1 MNESLAA
8 VAASRNQSRLP
19 WRLARAKLLMGL
31 GAILLSGL
39 LVAASPAG
47 ADQIAYSCGADICLI
62 NPDNPAEQTN
72 LTQTTAGIGDE
83 RSPSWSPDGKLIAYI
98 GAYGALTNGWDVFTL
113 DPTKSAAE
121 GEFTNLSETTDRSAD
136 SEHPAVWSPDGSR
149 VAYMEHYHSNAPPN
163 LGDDVYVS
171 PFDGSAAPLAIA
183 SSSQAQNHPSWSPDG
198 KTLAF
203 SQNGITTFV
212 AADGTGSTTPLANG
226 GGVGPTWSP
235 DGKYIAVEA
244 LGSYPYEMRI
254 VNADGSGFH
263 DLARPVDLG
272 STFDWSADST
282 RIAYVSDEVSSED
295 QVRVAPADGS
305 NAGVVV
311 PMPSG
316 WIVAHDPV
324 ISPDG
329 TRVAFHA
336 RNESLGGWE
345 QILVGPA
352 DGSAP
357 ATPITKTAANND
369 NPAWK
374 PCEGCAP
381 PVVNKPATPAPGGE
395 ANAPTKTPQKFR
407 FALFKAP
414 VYDGKY
420 MLIAYVDCN
429 AAGGHPTGKVAEIC
443 SFYSDGLTR
452 GYAPTLPP
460 RPRAWAKPKPKQI
473 LFAKGGVKVPAGK
486 TKPLKLKLTAAGKKL
501 MKPGRT
507 LKIKVTITKSQPGQ
521 AKQKVTKTVRFKVP
535 AKKG

>member
-1 MNESLAA
+1 M
-8 VAASRNQSRLP
+8 AASRNQSRLP

-39 LVAASPAG
+39 LVVASPAG

-83 RSPSWSPDGKLIAYI
+83 RSPSWSPDGSLIAYI

-203 SQNGITTFV
+203 SQNGITTFA

-282 RIAYVSDEVSSED
+282 RIVYVSDEVSSED
-295 QVRVAPADGS
+295 QVRV
-305 NAGVVV
+305 
-311 PMPSG
+311 
-316 WIVAHDPV
+316 
-324 ISPDG
+324 
-329 TRVAFHA
+329 
-336 RNESLGGWE
+336 
-345 QILVGPA
+345 
-352 DGSAP
+352 
-357 ATPITKTAANND
+357 
-369 NPAWK
+369 
-374 PCEGCAP
+374 
-381 PVVNKPATPAPGGE
+381 
-395 ANAPTKTPQKFR
+395 
-407 FALFKAP
+407 
-414 VYDGKY
+414 
-420 MLIAYVDCN
+420 
-429 AAGGHPTGKVAEIC
+429 
-443 SFYSDGLTR
+443 
-452 GYAPTLPP
+452 
-460 RPRAWAKPKPKQI
+460 
-473 LFAKGGVKVPAGK
+473 
-486 TKPLKLKLTAAGKKL
+486 
-501 MKPGRT
+501 
-507 LKIKVTITKSQPGQ
+507 
-521 AKQKVTKTVRFKVP
+521 
-535 AKKG
+535 